1 MPLALFFL
9 SQEQSERDFSEGS
22 RDARGGC
29 GCYWTAAAF
38 SLTEGL
44 VRVFI
49 SQGAP
54 GAGQK
59 GEKAAE
65 GVPCCRFPTDI
76 KSWGLKINPTQR
88 QPSIVE
94 PV

>member
-1 MPLALFFL
+1 MP
-9 SQEQSERDFSEGS
+9 
-22 RDARGGC
+22 RGVVGVT
-29 GCYWTAAAF
+29 GPLPAF

-49 SQGAP
+49 SHGAP
-54 GAGQK
+54 GAGRK

-65 GVPCCRFPTDI
+65 GVPRCRFPTDI

-88 QPSIVE
+88 QASIVE